1 MNTINRW
8 HLLYY
13 AYLSFEATRSEQN
26 CEQGR
31 RNGEWG
37 GHRRAR
43 TRSSST
49 PPPACRNHHHLPSI
63 FRLRRGSL
71 KRHLWLFPKRN
82 WNLQANPAPGI
93 VDHPLLGAS
102 CSVETLL
109 IAVTAFSRYHV
120 VPFSLSMLWHFPSKG
135 LGIGRRGTQSVPGDH
150 SL

>member
-43 TRSSST
+43 TRLRST
-49 PPPACRNHHHLPSI
+49 PPSACRNHHHLPSI

-82 WNLQANPAPGI
+82 WKLQANPAPGI
-93 VDHPLLGAS
+93 VDHPLFGCQLLCRNLTYRCNS
-102 CSVETLL
+102 LFETPCCTLFPFKAL
-109 IAVTAFSRYHV
+109 AFS
-120 VPFSLSMLWHFPSKG
+120 K
-135 LGIGRRGTQSVPGDH
+135 
-150 SL
+150 